1 MSELLPKKISLLKEY
16 AEWLEGFLAQ
26 CVGKRPDDAVFF
38 SIERLFQLMVDEA
51 VDINALILEQEKKPF
66 PDTNQATFEM
76 LADASVIPKALYGK
90 IAGSV
95 GLRNRLVHR
104 YETVQRRVLVEEAGR
119 YLAAYK
125 EYLALIVNEYMS
137 A

>member
-1 MSELLPKKISLLKEY
+1 MPEVFSKKISLLKGY
-16 AEWLEGFLAQ
+16 ASNLADFLAK
-26 CVGKRPDDAVFF
+26 CRGDKKPDDAVFL

-51 VDINALILEQEKKPF
+51 VDINAMILEQEHKPF
-66 PDTNQATFEM
+66 PDTNQGTFET
-76 LADASVIPKALYGK
+76 LADIGIISKGLRAK

-104 YETVQRRVLVEEAGR
+104 YETVQKKVLVEEAVK

-125 EYLALIVNEYMS
+125 EYLVVIVKKFL
-137 A
+137 